1 VSNPVRS
8 VLRRGLPV
16 GIFKEM
22 KSIGHDSPTRIEQAK
37 QMAAHAQPLGGGYRA
52 QADSWGE
59 KATVVGRRMPAASDF
74 EPIATVSLE
83 LYAQIS
89 KSLATIDYD
98 LSQSIRLAVDKGI
111 SEENWTFAVEG
122 WNARMAVNPAVG
134 SKFSA
139 LYAAS

>member
-1 VSNPVRS
+1 
-8 VLRRGLPV
+8 V

-22 KSIGHDSPTRIEQAK
+22 KSMGHDSPSRIAQAK
-37 QMAAHAQPLGGGYRA
+37 QMAAHVQPLSAGYRA
-52 QADSWGE
+52 PADSWGQG
-59 KATVVGRRMPAASDF
+59 ATVVDRRATAASDF

-111 SEENWTFAVEG
+111 SEENWTSAVQG